1 MNAKILQNTFD
12 MVFFFIANNLRTFN
26 VILWIYSLKTYRY
39 EKEVMQ
45 FDMD

>member
-1 MNAKILQNTFD
+1 MRKYCKILLIWY
-12 MVFFFIANNLRTFN
+12 FFIANNLRTFN

>member
-12 MVFFFIANNLRTFN
+12 MVFFLLHLRTFN

>member
-12 MVFFFIANNLRTFN
+12 MVFFIANNLRTFN

-39 EKEVMQ
+39 EKVVM
-45 FDMD
+45 